1 MTDATVS
8 ITAMGRRAEGL
19 ATHEGHPLF
28 VPLSL
33 PGEELRVAIDG
44 ERGNIRNILVA
55 SPQRP

>member
-33 PGEELRVAIDG
+33 PGE
-44 ERGNIRNILVA
+44 
-55 SPQRP
+55 